1 MIIFRCPFCKLC
13 MQLDFSSNREFCPM
27 CGIPLDIQ
35 VNINSNDKA
44 NKTNAL
50 I

>member
-1 MIIFRCPFCKLC
+1 MMIFRCPFCKLC
-13 MQLDFSSNREFCPM
+13 VQLDFSSNREFYPM

-35 VNINSNDKA
+35 VIINSNDKA
-44 NKTNAL
+44 KKTNAL